1 MWNRTTHM
9 WKNST
14 YKNEYFLQ
22 GYYTF
27 FKYTICIFP
36 DYTPL
41 VKRL

>member
-22 GYYTF
+22 GHYTF
-27 FKYTICIFP
+27 FKYTICSLC
-36 DYTPL
+36 TL
-41 VKRL
+41 ALNESV

>member
-22 GYYTF
+22 GHYTF
-27 FKYTICIFP
+27 FKFVFSQIIRP
-36 DYTPL
+36 
-41 VKRL
+41 